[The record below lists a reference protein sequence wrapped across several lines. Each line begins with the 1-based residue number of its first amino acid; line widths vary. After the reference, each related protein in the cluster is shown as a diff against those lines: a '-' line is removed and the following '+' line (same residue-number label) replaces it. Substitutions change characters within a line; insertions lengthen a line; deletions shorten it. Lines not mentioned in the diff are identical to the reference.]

1 MAAQKLII
9 HVRSATAQREIPV
22 EMVSEGLAAAVVL
35 VQSLLQCLLHKL
47 AWKQIREPG
56 NI

>member
-22 EMVSEGLAAAVVL
+22 EMVSEGLAGPCCCCAGAKSAAMSAAQVGVE
-35 VQSLLQCLLHKL
+35 
-47 AWKQIREPG
+47 A
-56 NI
+56 N